1 MENTT
6 SQILATARWN
16 VKQSA
21 KRLGLTDTQLA
32 WVLEPKERIEI
43 TCAHALIGRDPS
55 HVKAY
60 VVRHNDTLGPSKG
73 GIRMTPTVS
82 LDEVTGLATEMT
94 WKTALIGVP
103 FGGGKSGIC
112 IDPKD
117 LTPEEKE
124 KVIRAFTR
132 AISRFIGPEN
142 YIPAPDMGTGA
153 QEMGYM
159 RDCISYSYGQSI
171 TNGCFVTGKP
181 VIFGGIVGRRE
192 ATGNGVVYTV
202 EAAAERMNMSLAGA
216 RVSIQGFGN
225 VGSVAAIGMAKLGAK
240 IIAASDATGG
250 ILNEDGLDVEALD
263 KYVAETGGIAGF
275 TGGTPMEDSSEVLFV
290 DCDVLIPAAMG
301 SVITEENA
309 SRVKAKIISEGAN
322 APTTPEADEILNQ
335 NGCFVIP
342 DILANAGGVFVSYL
356 EYTQETQREQMTL
369 EQVQT
374 RLRNRMMSVFHKVY
388 ERHVDNKCSMR
399 ESAMD
404 IAVSRVMEGQYARGL
419 LP

>member
-1 MENTT
+1 MENTK

-16 VKQSA
+16 VQQAA

-32 WVLEPKERIEI
+32 WILEPKERIEI

-55 HVKAY
+55 HVKAF

-117 LTPEEKE
+117 LTAEEKE

-132 AISRFIGPEN
+132 GVSRFIGPEN

-159 RDCISYSYGQSI
+159 RDCISYSFGQSI

-192 ATGNGVVYTV
+192 ATGNGVVFTI
-202 EAAAERMNMSLAGA
+202 EAAAERLNMDLNGA
-216 RVSIQGFGN
+216 TVSIQGFGN
-225 VGSVAAIGMAKLGAK
+225 VGSVAALAMQKLGAK
-240 IIAASDATGG
+240 VIAVSDASCG
-250 ILNEDGLDVEALD
+250 LYNEDGLDIEALD
-263 KYVAETGGIAGF
+263 KYANETGEIIGF
-275 TGGTPMEDSSEVLFV
+275 EGGKQTASDEVLYV
-290 DCDVLIPAAMG
+290 DCDILIPAAMG
-301 SVITEENA
+301 SVITQENA
-309 SRVKAKIISEGAN
+309 ERVKAKIISEGAN
-322 APTTPEADEILNQ
+322 APTTPEADDILNQ
-335 NGCFVIP
+335 NGCFIIP

-374 RLRNRMMSVFHKVY
+374 RLRDRMMSVFDQVFEHHK
-388 ERHVDNKCSMR
+388 NKNESMR
-399 ESAMD
+399 EAAMD
-404 IAVSRVMEGQYARGL
+404 IAVGRVMEGQYARGL